1 MNNLDLTYLFGLAP
15 EQAIEYFRS
24 KGYQITFDWHEMLD
38 SAHAQAFTVAKAM
51 KLDVL
56 QAIKDSLDNALE
68 KGETFNTWQKQLT
81 PELQKLGWWGKQ
93 EILNEATGEL
103 RMAQLGSPYRL
114 RTIYE
119 ANLQSA
125 YSAGRWQSQFENRAA
140 RPYLMLVAVMD
151 SKTRPAHRAY
161 NGLIARIDDPI
172 WRYLYPPNGW
182 RCRCRVRALTG
193 DQAIT
198 MVKNGEGVWVKQ
210 EMLSFNDVEI
220 PGSGGETGRVAVYRG
235 TDTFGKSYSV
245 SPDLGWSSNP
255 GMDKWQPQLDK
266 YDPAIRS
273 LW

>member
-1 MNNLDLTYLFGLAP
+1 MNDLDLTYLFGLAP

-56 QAIKDSLDNALE
+56 QTIKESLDKALE
-68 KGETFNTWQKQLT
+68 NGETFNTWQKQLT
-81 PELQKLGWWGKQ
+81 PELQRLGWWGKQ

-125 YSAGRWQSQFENRAA
+125 YSAGRWNSQYENRAA
-140 RPYLMLVAVMD
+140 RPLLQYISVLD
-151 SKTRPAHRAY
+151 SRTRPAHRALH
-161 NGLIARIDDPI
+161 GTIAPLDAPF
-172 WRYLYPPNGW
+172 WRSFYPPNGW
-182 RCRCRVRALTG
+182 RCRCRVRALTR
-193 DQAIT
+193 DQA
-198 MVKNGEGVWVKQ
+198 EGMIKSGDGIQV
-210 EMLSFNDVEI
+210 MDSGFSFKDVPI
-220 PGSGGETGRVAVYRG
+220 PGTNGETGRVAVYKG
-235 TDTFGKSYSV
+235 VDDFGKSYSV

-255 GMDKWQPQLDK
+255 GLDKWQPQLAK